1 MIHIQIERVKN
12 NENVETGII
21 YNIGIKLVK
30 TKLWAPKKITCLVG
44 VLF

>member
-1 MIHIQIERVKN
+1 MIHIHIERVKN
-12 NENVETGII
+12 NENVETSII

-30 TKLWAPKKITCLVG
+30 TNLWAPKKITCLVG